1 MTENKY
7 LRKDSRLFHYTPLPV
22 SLLHENIGSTALIIY
37 SVLLGRAML
46 SLKNGWIDEMGN
58 VYIRYTNKSLAE
70 DVGRS
75 VSTVKSALHELEV
88 SDLIVRKRVN
98 LTTKNI
104 FVKVPECCLRG
115 ENLPVIRTDNNPQ
128 SGRNSDLC
136 MGEKQ
141 TANKKKNKNISSKY
155 QRQEGESF

>member
-1 MTENKY
+1 M
-7 LRKDSRLFHYTPLPV
+7 
-22 SLLHENIGSTALIIY
+22 
-37 SVLLGRAML
+37 
-46 SLKNGWIDEMGN
+46 
-58 VYIRYTNKSLAE
+58 
-70 DVGRS
+70 
-75 VSTVKSALHELEV
+75 KSALHELEV

-104 FVKVPECCLRG
+104 FAKVPECCLRA